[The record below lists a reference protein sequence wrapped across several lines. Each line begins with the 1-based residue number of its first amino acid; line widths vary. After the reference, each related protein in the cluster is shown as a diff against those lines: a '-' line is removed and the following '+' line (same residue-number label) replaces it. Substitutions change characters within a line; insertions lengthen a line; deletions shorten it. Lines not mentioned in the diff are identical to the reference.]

1 MMEGLFL
8 SSIWND
14 FLNLIFPPRPEC
26 PFCGRTSFRGAVCGP
41 CQDVLQGYRRE
52 TCCERCGRLPA
63 GGVAPDGSGRLVC
76 GDCRKRDW
84 PFVLARSGGPYEGF
98 LREALHRF
106 KYAGQRG
113 LAPHLASLMVEAFRA
128 EPYFSG
134 AGIDLVLPVP
144 LSGEKLRQRGF
155 NQAAL
160 LAGEVG
166 NLLQIPVDRRTLF
179 KDIETPSQAGLS
191 RSDRE
196 SNLAGAFSV
205 RYPERLYSRNVL
217 IVDDVFTTGST
228 ISAVA
233 ATIRQAGADR
243 VFGLSVAAVRFFK

>member
-1 MMEGLFL
+1 M

-26 PFCGRTSFRGAVCGP
+26 PFCGRTSSRRDVCGP
-41 CQDVLQGYRRE
+41 CRDVLQGYRRE

-63 GGVAPDGSGRLVC
+63 GGVAPEGSGTPIC

-84 PFVLARSGGPYEGF
+84 PFVLARAGGPYEGF
-98 LREALHRF
+98 LREVLHRF

-134 AGIDLVLPVP
+134 VGIDLVLPVP

-166 NLLQIPVDRRTLF
+166 NLLQIPVDRGTLS
-179 KDIETPSQAGLS
+179 KDFETPSQAGLN
-191 RSDRE
+191 RSARE

-205 RYPERLYSRNVL
+205 RYPERLYGRNVL

-228 ISAVA
+228 LSAVA
-233 ATIRQAGADR
+233 ATVRRAGADR
-243 VFGLSVAAVRFFK
+243 VFGLSAAAVRFF

>member
-1 MMEGLFL
+1 
-8 SSIWND
+8 
-14 FLNLIFPPRPEC
+14 
-26 PFCGRTSFRGAVCGP
+26 
-41 CQDVLQGYRRE
+41 
-52 TCCERCGRLPA
+52 
-63 GGVAPDGSGRLVC
+63 
-76 GDCRKRDW
+76 
-84 PFVLARSGGPYEGF
+84 
-98 LREALHRF
+98 
-106 KYAGQRG
+106 
-113 LAPHLASLMVEAFRA
+113 MVEAFRA

-205 RYPERLYSRNVL
+205 RYPERLYGRNVL